1 MFLKGAVSMSRF
13 LYADHAATTALSPR
27 ALEAMTPYFRDAYG
41 NPSSLYTFGQQAK
54 SDLDAARAEVARC
67 LNAKPEEIFFTSG
80 GTESDNWALKAVAE
94 LRGGKGRHI
103 ITSAI
108 EHHAILHTL
117 EHLEKALGFSVT
129 YLPVDSLGRVDPQ
142 AVKAAIRPDTI
153 LITVMAANNEI
164 GTIEPI
170 AEIGA
175 IAREAGVLFHTD
187 AVQAVGHIPVDVS
200 AWNCDMLSLS
210 GHKFHGPRGVGALY
224 VRRGLRLPPLI
235 HGGGQEKGRRSGT
248 ENVAGT
254 VGLAAALREAVD
266 GLEARSVLLAARRDR
281 LIEGLTRLPCSRLT
295 GDPVHRLP
303 GTASFV
309 FEGVEG
315 EALLLHLDAKGICAS
330 SGSACSSASLDPS
343 HVLLA
348 IGLPHEV
355 AHGSLRLSLGEEN
368 TDEDVDYLLQ
378 AVPEV
383 VEYLRNMSPV
393 WDKAQQK
400 PVWNL

>member
-1 MFLKGAVSMSRF
+1 MSRF

-248 ENVAGT
+248 ENVAGA
-254 VGLAAALREAVD
+254 VGLAAALKEAVD

>member
-1 MFLKGAVSMSRF
+1 MSRF

-142 AVKAAIRPDTI
+142 GVKAAIRPDTI

-248 ENVAGT
+248 ENVAGA